1 MGCLSWV
8 DTNFSMLPDDLGIQ
22 YFGNMYFYDFLSGV
36 FFFGQNATG
45 VAFFCNKH
53 NTSTEKVIPKTN
65 FIQIQKSH
73 KNFKKLS
80 KTVNIVPHNLKNL
93 FTKIFENNLF
103 EFSVNV

>member
-1 MGCLSWV
+1 MWKKKQNFE
-8 DTNFSMLPDDLGIQ
+8 TNAVNGYHTQLGTSFHTHQI
-22 YFGNMYFYDFLSGV
+22 Y
-36 FFFGQNATG
+36 
-45 VAFFCNKH
+45 
-53 NTSTEKVIPKTN
+53 TSTEKVIPKTN

>member
-1 MGCLSWV
+1 MAPSMGL
-8 DTNFSMLPDDLGIQ
+8 D
-22 YFGNMYFYDFLSGV
+22 
-36 FFFGQNATG
+36 NATNR
-45 VAFFCNKH
+45 ADKETPNAQ
-53 NTSTEKVIPKTN
+53 SDEPEKVIPKKN